1 MSTETKEVSLA
12 DFNWDNGDDF
22 FGTTTVEDK
31 PATNITTDDE
41 NPDKPSKLNQVTEEE
56 EPDKLVSGEK
66 EEKETDEDFFDE
78 EQEEETELTPKSSQW
93 SSIYKELKSKGVI
106 SIDVDDETEID
117 ADRFI
122 EIQEEEIEARLDE
135 TIQAFMSELD
145 DDAKTF
151 LKFKREGGDTKQFFE
166 IYSKLSE
173 IPVPSVDDERS
184 QEKFLEYYYSNY
196 EDLDIDDV
204 DDKIQ
209 WLKETGKLGKY
220 AEKIYDQLQEDEE
233 KMKAEVLERQKRV
246 AAQQEEQRKQLVRD
260 LKNTIDTANAIKDWT
275 ITQKD
280 KKELHG
286 YMTKPAVKTG
296 PNQFLTQFQNDL
308 QGVFKDKEKM
318 ILLAKI
324 ISSDFD
330 VTDLKEKAKTEVI
343 RETRQK
349 INNQKGNPVQ
359 STKGSRNKGLADYF

>member
-22 FGTTTVEDK
+22 FGTTTLENKEDNS
-31 PATNITTDDE
+31 ASFGEDSN
-41 NPDKPSKLNQVTEEE
+41 KPSKLNEVKEEE
-56 EPDKLVSGEK
+56 EPDKLGPEK
-66 EEKETDEDFFDE
+66 EEKESQEDFFDS
-78 EQEEETELTPKSSQW
+78 QEEESTAPKSSQW

-106 SIDVDDETEID
+106 SIDVDDEEID

-151 LKFKREGGDTKQFFE
+151 LKFKREGGDTKQFFD

-184 QEKFLEYYYSNY
+184 QERFLEYYYSNY

-220 AEKIYDQLQEDEE
+220 AEKIYDQLQDDEE
-233 KMKAEVLERQKRV
+233 KMKSEVLERQKKV
-246 AAQQEEQRKQLVRD
+246 AAQQEEQRKQLVKD
-260 LKNTIDTANAIKDWT
+260 LKNTIDTTSAIKDWN

-286 YMTKPAVKTG
+286 YMTKPAVKVG

-330 VTDLKEKAKTEVI
+330 ATDLKEKAKTEVI

-349 INNQKGNPVQ
+349 INNQKENPIN

>member
-1 MSTETKEVSLA
+1 MSTEKEVSLA

-22 FGTTTVEDK
+22 FGTTTLEDK
-31 PATNITTDDE
+31 KEESSFGEEQN
-41 NPDKPSKLNQVTEEE
+41 KPSKLNEVQEEE
-56 EPDKLVSGEK
+56 EPEKLGPQK
-66 EEKETDEDFFDE
+66 EEKEVEEDFFDAE
-78 EQEEETELTPKSSQW
+78 ETTEEETSSKSSQW
-93 SSIYKELKSKGVI
+93 SSLYKELKSKGVI
-106 SIDVDDETEID
+106 SIEVEDEEID
-117 ADRFI
+117 ADKFI

-145 DDAKTF
+145 DDAKAF
-151 LKFKREGGDTKQFFE
+151 LKFKREGGDTKQFFD

-173 IPVPSVDDERS
+173 IPVLSIDDERS
-184 QEKFLEYYYSNY
+184 QERFLEYYYSNY

-233 KMKAEVLERQKRV
+233 QMKAEVLERQKRT
-246 AAQQEEQRKQLVRD
+246 AAQQEEQRKQLVKD
-260 LKNTIDTANAIKDWT
+260 LKHTIDTTGAIKDWN

-286 YMTKPAVKTG
+286 YMTKPAVKVG

-330 VTDLKEKAKTEVI
+330 ATDLKEKAKTEVI

-349 INNQKGNPVQ
+349 INNQKANPSI